1 MTIKHQNKNIS
12 AEKQYVITDVQDNP
26 NGILTFTLSNLYSNA
41 TDTLQIDLS
50 KHKLTLTKVT
60 QSELNRLKNSQDEI
74 DIKNRESHIYLVQK
88 NTNDEGVYQEFIWV
102 DNDFEIVGSTDINLE
117 PYFLKENVYN
127 GLDYDQNNNTKALSA
142 YQGYLLNQN
151 KINKSDIVTNLTTDN
166 DNKVLSAKQG
176 KLLQDNKLNKKQTSY
191 KGKNVVVDNNSGE
204 ITFEDKP
211 TIPEAST
218 TTPLSDSTNGSTG
231 NSDKWAKADHVHPKS
246 NLYAESVH
254 NHDNTYIKLSDI
266 VTNLTTD
273 NDNKVLSA
281 KQGKLLQDNKLNK
294 NQTSYKGKNVVV
306 DNNSGEITFEDKP
319 TIPEASTTKPL
330 RDSELGTVG
339 ISNKW
344 AKEDHVHPKSN
355 LYAESGHNHDN
366 TYIKLSNT
374 TGLVKNDGSI
384 DTTSYLSSL
393 PNHTHKK
400 SEITDFTHT
409 HSISDVTTLQTNLNN
424 KVNTSDIVDNLTT
437 NDTTKVLSAKQGK
450 LLQDN
455 KLNKNQTSYKGK
467 NVVVDNNSGE
477 ITFEDKPTI
486 PKAGTIIPFSDSKDG
501 SAGNSDK
508 WAKADHIHRK
518 SNLYAESDHN
528 HDNTYIKLSNTT
540 GLVKND
546 GTIDTSTY
554 LIKSNFKTIG
564 GNSIVGSGNISLP
577 SKLSDLTNDAGF
589 ITSAALNDYAI
600 SSHNHND
607 LYYTK
612 SEVDNM
618 NLGSGSS
625 GEVDLSNYIR
635 KSSTSGLVKNDG
647 SIDTTSY
654 LSSLPN
660 HTHKKSEI
668 TDFTHTHNISDVA
681 TLQTT
686 LNGKANTSH
695 THTTSEITD
704 FPVIPDVSNYIQ
716 KSSTSG
722 LVKNDGSIDTTN
734 YLSSLP
740 SHTHTKS
747 EITDFT
753 HTHSISDITTLQT
766 TLNEKANKSHTH
778 NEYVT
783 NQELYDNI
791 PIDYVITATDS
802 TSTESV
808 SPFIVGEDYYFT
820 IMAVQTSFIGVTV
833 MSIPINDIRCEI
845 VHSGA
850 VADLTPVKSDENTV
864 TFKFTPTEQKGHI
877 LKVYFLGIPVATYT
891 FDAIIDTG
899 WKEVTFKSGYT
910 RYKDSMSVY
919 IRRKGDVVELTG
931 VWKPTSTKSAA
942 ANPVAFAS
950 IPDELKPTKSINVIC
965 AGVGKNTYRLTVEA
979 NGELK
984 WSQYGVT
991 TSNDLT
997 ENSFCHVR
1005 CTWII

>member
-26 NGILTFTLSNLYSNA
+26 NGILTFTLSDLYSNT

-60 QSELNRLKNSQDEI
+60 QSELNRLKNSKDEI

-88 NTNDEGVYQEFIWV
+88 NTNDEGIYQELIWV

-127 GLDYDQNNNTKALSA
+127 GLDYSQNNNTKALSA

-176 KLLQDNKLNKKQTSY
+176 KLLQDNKLNKNQ
-191 KGKNVVVDNNSGE
+191 
-204 ITFEDKP
+204 
-211 TIPEAST
+211 IP
-218 TTPLSDSTNGSTG
+218 
-231 NSDKWAKADHVHPKS
+231 H
-246 NLYAESVH
+246 
-254 NHDNTYIKLSDI
+254 
-266 VTNLTTD
+266 
-273 NDNKVLSA
+273 
-281 KQGKLLQDNKLNK
+281 
-294 NQTSYKGKNVVV
+294 
-306 DNNSGEITFEDKP
+306 
-319 TIPEASTTKPL
+319 
-330 RDSELGTVG
+330 
-339 ISNKW
+339 
-344 AKEDHVHPKSN
+344 
-355 LYAESGHNHDN
+355 
-366 TYIKLSNT
+366 
-374 TGLVKNDGSI
+374 
-384 DTTSYLSSL
+384 
-393 PNHTHKK
+393 
-400 SEITDFTHT
+400 
-409 HSISDVTTLQTNLNN
+409 
-424 KVNTSDIVDNLTT
+424 
-437 NDTTKVLSAKQGK
+437 
-450 LLQDN
+450 
-455 KLNKNQTSYKGK
+455 KGK

-486 PKAGTIIPFSDSKDG
+486 PKASTTTPLSDSTNG
-501 SAGNSDK
+501 SIGNSDK
-508 WAKADHIHRK
+508 WAKADHVHPK
-518 SNLYAESDHN
+518 SNLYAGSDHN

-540 GLVKND
+540 GLIKND

-554 LIKSNFKTIG
+554 LTKSNFKTIG
-564 GNSIVGSGNISLP
+564 GNSIVGNGNISLP

-589 ITSAALNDYAI
+589 ITLSALNDYVTKDNLSIKYSDKIPTEVDPSEPYSLCIVKSSNGYDVYSIQEPSTGGSGTPEKGRAVEPSATPGKWVKSATIPSDFAI

-618 NLGSGSS
+618 NLGGG

-668 TDFTHTHNISDVA
+668 TDFPVIPDVSNYIQKSSISGLVKNDGSIDTTSYLSSLPNHTHKKSEITDFTHTHSISDVTA
-681 TLQTT
+681 LQTT
-686 LNGKANTSH
+686 LNEKANTSH

-704 FPVIPDVSNYIQ
+704 FPAIPDVSNYIQ

-722 LVKNDGSIDTTN
+722 LVRNNGSIDSN
-734 YLSSLP
+734 
-740 SHTHTKS
+740 
-747 EITDFT
+747 
-753 HTHSISDITTLQT
+753 
-766 TLNEKANKSHTH
+766 N
-778 NEYVT
+778 YVT
-783 NQELYDNI
+783 SQKLYDNI
-791 PIDYVITATDS
+791 PVNYVITATDS

-820 IMAVQTSFIGVTV
+820 IMAVQDSSIGITV
-833 MSIPINDIRCEI
+833 LSTPDIRCEI

-850 VADLTPVKSDENTV
+850 VADLTPVKSDNNTV

-877 LKVYFLGIPVATYT
+877 LKVYFLGVPVATYT

-899 WKEVTFKSGYT
+899 WQEVTFKSGYT
-910 RYKDSMSVY
+910 RYNNSSSVY
-919 IRRKGDVVELTG
+919 IRRKGDFVELTG
-931 VWKPTSTKSAA
+931 VWKPTSKKSAA
-942 ANPVAFAS
+942 SNPIAFAS

-965 AGVGKNTYRLTVEA
+965 PGTGKNTYRLTVEA

-984 WSQYGVT
+984 WAQYGT
-991 TSNDLT
+991 TNSVDLT

-1005 CTWII
+1005 CTWTI

>member
-26 NGILTFTLSNLYSNA
+26 NGILTFTLSNLYSNT

-50 KHKLTLTKVT
+50 KHKLRLTKVT

-88 NTNDEGVYQEFIWV
+88 NTSDEGVYQEFIWV
-102 DNDFEIVGSTDINLE
+102 DDDFEIIGSTAINLE
-117 PYFLKENVYN
+117 PYFLKGNVYN

-176 KLLQDNKLNKKQTSY
+176 KLLQDNKLNK
-191 KGKNVVVDNNSGE
+191 
-204 ITFEDKP
+204 
-211 TIPEAST
+211 
-218 TTPLSDSTNGSTG
+218 
-231 NSDKWAKADHVHPKS
+231 
-246 NLYAESVH
+246 
-254 NHDNTYIKLSDI
+254 
-266 VTNLTTD
+266 
-273 NDNKVLSA
+273 
-281 KQGKLLQDNKLNK
+281 
-294 NQTSYKGKNVVV
+294 
-306 DNNSGEITFEDKP
+306 
-319 TIPEASTTKPL
+319 
-330 RDSELGTVG
+330 
-339 ISNKW
+339 
-344 AKEDHVHPKSN
+344 
-355 LYAESGHNHDN
+355 
-366 TYIKLSNT
+366 
-374 TGLVKNDGSI
+374 
-384 DTTSYLSSL
+384 
-393 PNHTHKK
+393 
-400 SEITDFTHT
+400 
-409 HSISDVTTLQTNLNN
+409 
-424 KVNTSDIVDNLTT
+424 
-437 NDTTKVLSAKQGK
+437 
-450 LLQDN
+450 
-455 KLNKNQTSYKGK
+455 NQTSYKGK

-486 PKAGTIIPFSDSKDG
+486 PKASTTTPLSDSTLG
-501 SAGNSDK
+501 TVGISNK
-508 WAKADHIHRK
+508 WAKEDHVHPK
-518 SNLYAESDHN
+518 SNLYAESGHN

-589 ITSAALNDYAI
+589 ITSAALNDYVTKDNLSIKYSNEIPTEVDPSEPYSLCIVKSSNGYDVYSIQSTGWVKSATIPSDFAI

-618 NLGSGSS
+618 NLGGS

-654 LSSLPN
+654 LSSLPS
-660 HTHKKSEI
+660 HTHTKSEI
-668 TDFTHTHNISDVA
+668 TNFTHTHSISDIT

-722 LVKNDGSIDTTN
+722 LVKNDGSIDTTS

-747 EITDFT
+747 EITNFT

-766 TLNEKANKSHTH
+766 TLNGKANTSHTH

-802 TSTESV
+802 TFTETV

-820 IMAVQTSFIGVTV
+820 IMAVQTSSIGVTV

-877 LKVYFLGIPVATYT
+877 LKVYFLGTPVATYT

-942 ANPVAFAS
+942 SNPVAFAS

-965 AGVGKNTYRLTVEA
+965 AGVGKNTYRLTVET

>member
-26 NGILTFTLSNLYSNA
+26 NGILTFTLSNLYSNT

-102 DNDFEIVGSTDINLE
+102 DNDFEIVGSTAINLE
-117 PYFLKENVYN
+117 PYFLKENIYN
-127 GLDYDQNNNTKALSA
+127 GLDYSQNNNTKALSA

-151 KINKSDIVTNLTTDN
+151 KINK
-166 DNKVLSAKQG
+166 
-176 KLLQDNKLNKKQTSY
+176 
-191 KGKNVVVDNNSGE
+191 
-204 ITFEDKP
+204 
-211 TIPEAST
+211 
-218 TTPLSDSTNGSTG
+218 
-231 NSDKWAKADHVHPKS
+231 
-246 NLYAESVH
+246 
-254 NHDNTYIKLSDI
+254 SDI

-319 TIPEASTTKPL
+319 TIP
-330 RDSELGTVG
+330 
-339 ISNKW
+339 
-344 AKEDHVHPKSN
+344 
-355 LYAESGHNHDN
+355 
-366 TYIKLSNT
+366 
-374 TGLVKNDGSI
+374 
-384 DTTSYLSSL
+384 
-393 PNHTHKK
+393 
-400 SEITDFTHT
+400 
-409 HSISDVTTLQTNLNN
+409 
-424 KVNTSDIVDNLTT
+424 
-437 NDTTKVLSAKQGK
+437 
-450 LLQDN
+450 
-455 KLNKNQTSYKGK
+455 
-467 NVVVDNNSGE
+467 
-477 ITFEDKPTI
+477 
-486 PKAGTIIPFSDSKDG
+486 KAGTIIPFSDSKNG

-554 LIKSNFKTIG
+554 LTKSNFKTIG

-618 NLGSGSS
+618 NLGGG

-668 TDFTHTHNISDVA
+668 TDFTHTH
-681 TLQTT
+681 
-686 LNGKANTSH
+686 
-695 THTTSEITD
+695 
-704 FPVIPDVSNYIQ
+704 
-716 KSSTSG
+716 
-722 LVKNDGSIDTTN
+722 
-734 YLSSLP
+734 
-740 SHTHTKS
+740 
-747 EITDFT
+747 
-753 HTHSISDITTLQT
+753 SISDITTLQT
-766 TLNEKANKSHTH
+766 NLNNKVNTSDIVDNLT
-778 NEYVT
+778 T
-783 NQELYDNI
+783 ND
-791 PIDYVITATDS
+791 AT
-802 TSTESV
+802 
-808 SPFIVGEDYYFT
+808 
-820 IMAVQTSFIGVTV
+820 
-833 MSIPINDIRCEI
+833 
-845 VHSGA
+845 
-850 VADLTPVKSDENTV
+850 
-864 TFKFTPTEQKGHI
+864 
-877 LKVYFLGIPVATYT
+877 KVL
-891 FDAIIDTG
+891 
-899 WKEVTFKSGYT
+899 
-910 RYKDSMSVY
+910 
-919 IRRKGDVVELTG
+919 
-931 VWKPTSTKSAA
+931 SA
-942 ANPVAFAS
+942 
-950 IPDELKPTKSINVIC
+950 KQ
-965 AGVGKNTYRLTVEA
+965 GKVL
-979 NGELK
+979 
-984 WSQYGVT
+984 
-991 TSNDLT
+991 NDLIGAAIT
-997 ENSFCHVR
+997 YINL
-1005 CTWII
+1005 